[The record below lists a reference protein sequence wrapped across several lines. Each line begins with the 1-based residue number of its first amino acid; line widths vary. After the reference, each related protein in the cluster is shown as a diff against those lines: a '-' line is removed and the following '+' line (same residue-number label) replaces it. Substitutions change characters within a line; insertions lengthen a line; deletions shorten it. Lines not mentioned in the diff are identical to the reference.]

1 MRPLRDARGLK
12 LLPDGL
18 DPLLILRVTFSV
30 RRAMPAHPLV
40 VHQPYAGAPVVLLYG
55 GRRCFHPPPPP
66 PSFGGKGREAG
77 GRGGTDTRIGRRDE
91 GRRRTVVGGWLGY
104 SNRERKNNGGE
115 WAAKYITIR
124 PSKKSWRQK
133 HSS

>member
-66 PSFGGKGREAG
+66 LPSEARDERQEDAEGLTPESAGETRGEGERLSEVGWAIQIERGKIMEGN
-77 GRGGTDTRIGRRDE
+77 GRR
-91 GRRRTVVGGWLGY
+91 
-104 SNRERKNNGGE
+104 N
-115 WAAKYITIR
+115 I
-124 PSKKSWRQK
+124 
-133 HSS
+133 